1 MLYRRGDD
9 VQAEGP
15 NPLSS
20 VRVRPTYPGYT
31 LAGHRRPTHHAN
43 VAILGFRLT
52 PARSLAFRRTPPG
65 FRLTPARSL
74 AFRRTPPGF
83 RLMTHVAMAKT
94 AVAPLPSP
102 FAAS

>member
-1 MLYRRGDD
+1 MLCRRGDD

-20 VRVRPTYPGYT
+20 VRVRPAYPGYT
-31 LAGHRRPTHHAN
+31 LAGNRRPTHHAN
-43 VAILGFRLT
+43 ITILGFRLT
-52 PARSLAFRRTPPG
+52 PLRSLAFRRPAAR
-65 FRLTPARSL
+65 FRLTPACSL
-74 AFRRTPPGF
+74 AFRRPAARF
-83 RLMTHVAMAKT
+83 RLTTHVAMAKT